1 MVGIWNE
8 FIMEWS
14 IQSMLCV
21 LKMYHLLTA
30 RVLYHSAFVF
40 SVAGALVV
48 WEYDKSK
55 KKEKLK
61 ELKTEKE
68 HQEQDDRI
76 AKLEDR
82 LVSLEDSIRANL
94 NSILEQQ
101 RLSVEPEI
109 KRRRGW
115 LW

>member
-1 MVGIWNE
+1 
-8 FIMEWS
+8 MEWS
-14 IQSMLCV
+14 SVHAMRFENVPPTNCTCIV
-21 LKMYHLLTA
+21 PLKCT
-30 RVLYHSAFVF
+30 AFVF